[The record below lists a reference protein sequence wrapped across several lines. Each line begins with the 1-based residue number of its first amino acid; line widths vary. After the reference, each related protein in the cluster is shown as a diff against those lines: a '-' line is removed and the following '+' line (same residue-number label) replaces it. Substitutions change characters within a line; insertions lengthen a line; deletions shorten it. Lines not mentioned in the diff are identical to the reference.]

1 MLTTHL
7 HVVQRLRM
15 SGAMP
20 PLILMPLQRVRRLYF
35 YQSLFTFLLFC
46 MSSLYTSVETIQ
58 DLFLDVMS
66 YPLINCHPEHRS
78 RSIDIG

>member
-20 PLILMPLQRVRRLYF
+20 LLILMPLQRVRTLYV
-35 YQSLFTFLLFC
+35 YQSLFTFLLFY
-46 MSSLYTSVETIQ
+46 MSPLYTSVETFQ
-58 DLFLDVMS
+58 DLCLDGMS
-66 YPLINCHPEHRS
+66 YRLINCHP
-78 RSIDIG
+78 